1 MGPKLGPRQN
11 DIVFSRARAP
21 KDLQGRLSD
30 AEALEQLV
38 SCHDCPGVATKTN
51 GMQTI
56 DEEPFEVTRSA
67 NKLNC
72 VVLCD
77 DGVRKP
83 ATIHTMLV
91 LGHQRALSSWTINYY
106 ENALSNFAPMSFRP
120 RDD

>member
-1 MGPKLGPRQN
+1 M
-11 DIVFSRARAP
+11 
-21 KDLQGRLSD
+21 
-30 AEALEQLV
+30 
-38 SCHDCPGVATKTN
+38 N

-56 DEEPFEVTRSA
+56 DKEPSEVTRTA
-67 NKLNC
+67 DKLNC

-77 DGVRKP
+77 DGVRKL
-83 ATIHTMLV
+83 ATIHPMLV